1 MKKYLTTI
9 VLSLL
14 LSGNA
19 YANSNEN
26 ILYCVDKIKTGSD
39 GKLYN
44 KEKNYKTEKFTLNLD
59 MDKMEVQIDGRSFT
73 HLNAGYMLFSDRK
86 GQSIRLKS
94 LNSSGKKWEYYRSS
108 IFANGDSIWVSS
120 GTCTNFN

>member
-1 MKKYLTTI
+1 MKKLFTI
-9 VLSLL
+9 IIFSLL
-14 LSGNA
+14 FSTIA
-19 YANSNEN
+19 KANNDN
-26 ILYCVDKIKTGSD
+26 LILYCIDKIKTGSD

-59 MDKMEVQIDGRSFT
+59 MDKMEVQIDGRSFP

-94 LNSSGKKWEYYRSS
+94 LNILIK
-108 IFANGDSIWVSS
+108 
-120 GTCTNFN
+120 